1 MSIQVNDVY
10 EPVTEDAIISA
21 FSRVLWVG
29 HNEGVIAFI
38 DISSNLEKQPF
49 LVGFDEFKKSVKSGD
64 VKLAKIKVPQYI
76 LVLDEE
82 LSPEQKQDRDKK
94 WEMIAPIVNHEIPG
108 YVFFP
113 GELEALVAARALALG
128 VYRKK
133 IFRLLHRYWVNGQV
147 RNSLLKDYSRVGKT
161 TRIFVAG
168 KKPGRK
174 TTYQGELV
182 TQHKMLEPV
191 DFKCIRAGYALFV
204 DDETASRRAAYDK
217 MLSIFYK
224 VKDLSKHPESLGKLL
239 PTSEIPSY
247 RQFMRHGKKFFDET
261 TTARGRMGE
270 RKWQKDGRGLEG
282 TVRDNLRGPCHQF
295 EIDSTVADI
304 YLVNSYSR
312 HMLIGR
318 PIIYVVIDSYS
329 GMIVGLYVGLEGP
342 SWNGARQALFNAF
355 TPKQNFCA
363 LNGVNISEDDWPCH
377 HLPYEVFADRAEM
390 LSEGAEGLASGLG
403 VDIGIA
409 PPFRPDWKSM
419 VESRFNI
426 LNSLS
431 GIRWMP
437 GGVAARNRER
447 GERDYRLDATMNM
460 REFTKTIIKCVL
472 HYNQFNR
479 QPARLS
485 KQMIDDQVEPTPIA
499 IWNWAIEN
507 DFMRD
512 NNQSEELVYL
522 NLLPRDTGSVRKG
535 GVLFRGMHYVS
546 EYLTHN
552 NWTAIARNQGSWPI
566 ECWHLHEAANHIW
579 IQDSNKQFVRCDLRK
594 SDQKYADYRSDE
606 VYDMLEAYRQVPPS
620 HARAELE
627 SRVALL
633 DDFEGTFNTAA
644 LEKKQTPAPK
654 SKAQATGNIRE
665 QRSEELARERA
676 SAPIPDGVL
685 PAKSAVQEPTKTDH
699 AHHFAGAR
707 GAVIIDMLKRI
718 RPGNKP

>member
-1 MSIQVNDVY
+1 LLNDY
-10 EPVTEDAIISA
+10 T
-21 FSRVLWVG
+21 
-29 HNEGVIAFI
+29 
-38 DISSNLEKQPF
+38 
-49 LVGFDEFKKSVKSGD
+49 
-64 VKLAKIKVPQYI
+64 
-76 LVLDEE
+76 
-82 LSPEQKQDRDKK
+82 
-94 WEMIAPIVNHEIPG
+94 
-108 YVFFP
+108 
-113 GELEALVAARALALG
+113 
-128 VYRKK
+128 
-133 IFRLLHRYWVNGQV
+133 
-147 RNSLLKDYSRVGKT
+147 RVGKSS
-161 TRIFVAG
+161 RIFVEG
-168 KKPGRK
+168 KRPGRK
-174 TTYQGELV
+174 ATYQGELV
-182 TQHKMLEPV
+182 TQYKLLEPV
-191 DFKCIRAGYALFV
+191 DFKCIEAGYALFV

-217 MLSIFYK
+217 MLSMFYK
-224 VKDLSKHPESLGKLL
+224 VKDLSKQPESVGQLL
-239 PTSEIPSY
+239 PTSEMPSY
-247 RQFMRHGKKFFDET
+247 RQFAHHGRRFFDET
-261 TTARGRMGE
+261 TTARGRMGD

-318 PIIYVVIDSYS
+318 PIIYIVIDSYS

-355 TPKQNFCA
+355 TPKRKFCA
-363 LNGVNISEDDWPCH
+363 LNGVNISDDDWPCH
-377 HLPYEVFADRAEM
+377 HMPYEMFADRAEM
-390 LSEGAEGLASGLG
+390 LGEGAEGLASGLG
-403 VDIGIA
+403 IDIGIA

-437 GGVAARNRER
+437 GGVASRNKER
-447 GERDYRLDATMNM
+447 GERDYRLDATLNM
-460 REFTKTIIKCVL
+460 REFTKIIIKCVL
-472 HYNQFNR
+472 HYNKFHR

-485 KQMIDDQVEPTPIA
+485 KPMVDDQVEPTPFA
-499 IWNWAIEN
+499 IWKWAIEN

-522 NLLPRDTGSVRKG
+522 NLLPRETGSVRKNG
-535 GVLFRGMHYVS
+535 ILFRGMHYVS
-546 EYLTHN
+546 EYLTQN

-566 ECWHLHEAANHIW
+566 ECWHLHESANHIW
-579 IQDSNKQFVRCDLRK
+579 IRDANKQFVRCDLRK

-620 HARAELE
+620 HTRAEIE

-633 DDFEGTFNTAA
+633 DDFEGTFDTAA
-644 LEKKQTPAPK
+644 LEKKQTPSPK
-654 SKAQATGNIRE
+654 SKSRATGNIRE

-676 SAPIPDGVL
+676 SAQIPDGVL
-685 PAKSAVQEPTKTDH
+685 PTKAAMQEPAKTDH
-699 AHHFAGAR
+699 SQHFAGAR

>member
-1 MSIQVNDVY
+1 MNIQANEVF
-10 EPVTEDAIISA
+10 EPVTEEAVISA

-29 HNEGVIAFI
+29 HEEGVIALI
-38 DISSNLEKQPF
+38 DIASNLTQQPF
-49 LVGFDEFKKSVKSGD
+49 ILDLDGFRKSVRSGD
-64 VKLAKIKVPQYI
+64 VKLAKVKAPQYI
-76 LVLDEE
+76 LILEDA
-82 LSPEQKQDRDKK
+82 LSPEQKKDRDQK
-94 WEMIAPIVNHEIPG
+94 WEMIAPIVNHKIPG
-108 YVFFP
+108 YIFFP
-113 GELEALVAARALALG
+113 GELEALVSTRASELG
-128 VYRKK
+128 VYKKK
-133 IFRLLHRYWVNGQV
+133 IYRLLYRYWINGQV
-147 RNSLLKDYSRVGKT
+147 RNALLKNYTRVGKSSRT
-161 TRIFVAG
+161 FIEG
-168 KKPGRK
+168 KRPGRK
-174 TTYQGELV
+174 ATYQGELV
-182 TQHKMLEPV
+182 TQYKMLEAV
-191 DFKCIRAGYALFV
+191 DLKCIKAGYALFV

-217 MLSIFYK
+217 MLSMFYK
-224 VKDLSKHPESLGKLL
+224 VKELSKQPESLEKLL

-247 RQFMRHGKKFFDET
+247 RQFVHQGRKIFDET

-355 TPKQNFCA
+355 TPKQKFCA
-363 LNGVNISEDDWPCH
+363 LNGVTISEDDWPCH
-377 HLPYEVFADRAEM
+377 HLPQEVFADRGEM

-437 GGVAARNRER
+437 GGVASRYKER

-472 HYNQFNR
+472 HYNEFNR

-485 KQMIDDQVEPTPIA
+485 KQMIDDQVEPTPRA
-499 IWNWAIEN
+499 IWNWAIQNE
-507 DFMRD
+507 FMQD
-512 NNQSEELVYL
+512 NYRTEELVYL
-522 NLLPRDTGSVRKG
+522 HLLPRATGSVRKG
-535 GVLFRGMHYVS
+535 GILFRGMHYVS
-546 EYLTHN
+546 EYITQN

-579 IQDSNKQFVRCDLRK
+579 IQDADKQFVRCDLRN
-594 SDQKYADYRSDE
+594 SDRKYADFRSDE

-627 SRVALL
+627 SRVSLL
-633 DDFEGTFNTAA
+633 DDFEGTFNTASM
-644 LEKKQTPAPK
+644 EKKQTPTPK
-654 SKAQATGNIRE
+654 TKAESTGNIRE
-665 QRSEELARERA
+665 QRAEELARERA
-676 SAPIPDGVL
+676 TAQIPEGVL
-685 PAKSAVQEPTKTDH
+685 PEKATVKDFTKSDQSG
-699 AHHFAGAR
+699 HFAGAR

-718 RPGNKP
+718 RPGKKS